1 MRRLF
6 LRLYLTVGVAALLT
20 ALGMITLASLPR
32 IRHGLG
38 LPRGESGEGP
48 ARPPHAGRSP
58 RGDVAEERAVAF
70 VRETARRLQAG
81 EPAPEVLAAAR
92 PWVGESVHVAPLARL
107 DVHGRDRTRLARG
120 EVVMTGPPYARRA
133 LLLVPESDRVV
144 VGRLPPPEPPPL
156 GGHVLGTLLLMAF
169 AALGLTLALWPLR
182 RQLVHLADTSERF
195 IGGDLGARVELSG
208 ADAMQDIAKAFNGM
222 AARSEEL
229 LERHRELLQS
239 VSHEMR
245 TPVARLLFAIEQLAD
260 EEDPLARDAILADMR
275 ATTGEMR
282 ALTDELLAFYRLGPD
297 APAIE
302 RSSVDLSELVD
313 DVASRWTGAVVE
325 RADACALVAGDER
338 LLFRAIDNLAANAVR
353 YAQPPTLRLERAGAE
368 WLVHV
373 DDGGEGI
380 PVERR
385 DDVFEPFVR
394 LESSRS
400 RETGGSGLGLAI
412 VRRVVERHRGSVAI
426 TQSPERGCRVTL
438 RLPAAG

>member
-245 TPVARLLFAIEQLAD
+245 TPVARLLFAIEQLA
-260 EEDPLARDAILADMR
+260 EEVPLASGQSAAGTFRQMAGAAVVPKSDLIGHQVDCHFQFRVGFHCGSDAFQVSAGSR
-275 ATTGEMR
+275 HG
-282 ALTDELLAFYRLGPD
+282 GD
-297 APAIE
+297 AQ
-302 RSSVDLSELVD
+302 R
-313 DVASRWTGAVVE
+313 GAVSE
-325 RADACALVAGDER
+325 EN
-338 LLFRAIDNLAANAVR
+338 FRV
-353 YAQPPTLRLERAGAE
+353 
-368 WLVHV
+368 
-373 DDGGEGI
+373 
-380 PVERR
+380 
-385 DDVFEPFVR
+385 
-394 LESSRS
+394 
-400 RETGGSGLGLAI
+400 
-412 VRRVVERHRGSVAI
+412 
-426 TQSPERGCRVTL
+426 
-438 RLPAAG
+438 